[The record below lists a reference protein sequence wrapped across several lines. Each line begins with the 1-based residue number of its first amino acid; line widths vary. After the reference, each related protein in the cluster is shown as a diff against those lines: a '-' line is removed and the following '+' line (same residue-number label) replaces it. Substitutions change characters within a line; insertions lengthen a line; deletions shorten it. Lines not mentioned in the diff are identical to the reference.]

1 MCVQVLQSVFRCVY
15 VLVRE
20 KFCVCADVP
29 IAMLDPQRRGDGM
42 GREEEI

>member
-1 MCVQVLQSVFRCVY
+1 MCASATECFSVCVLG
-15 VLVRE
+15 RE